1 MKIFIEATD
10 EGKITSLEITDG
22 KCPLDTFIAVL
33 FSAMDGATREVLK
46 DASQEVHD
54 FTYEH
59 FNAVFDL
66 FLRNVF
72 PEPPEGYFELSDAAL
87 LYAQDKLIA
96 EMEKKG
102 VTFKEALDSYEKK
115 AQDYLKHKREGL
127 A

>member
-1 MKIFIEATD
+1 MKIIIEATE
-10 EGKITSLEITDG
+10 EGKISSVGIQDG

-33 FSAMDGATREVLK
+33 FSAMDGATREMLK
-46 DASQEVHD
+46 DASQEVQD
-54 FTYEH
+54 YTYEH
-59 FNAVFDL
+59 FNAIFDL

-96 EMEKKG
+96 DMEKKG
-102 VTFKEALDSYEKK
+102 ITFKEALDNYEKK
-115 AQDYLKHKREGL
+115 AQNYLKHKREGL

>member
-10 EGKITSLEITDG
+10 DGKITSLEITDG

-59 FNAVFDL
+59 FNALFDL

-96 EMEKKG
+96 DMEKKG
-102 VTFKEALDSYEKK
+102 ITFKEALDNYEKK
-115 AQDYLKHKREGL
+115 AQNYLKHKREGL

>member
-54 FTYEH
+54 YTYEH
-59 FNAVFDL
+59 FNAIFDL

-96 EMEKKG
+96 DMEKKG
-102 VTFKEALDSYEKK
+102 ITFKEALDNYEKK
-115 AQDYLKHKREGL
+115 ARNYLKYKREGL

>member
-54 FTYEH
+54 YTYEH
-59 FNAVFDL
+59 FNAIFDL

-96 EMEKKG
+96 DMEKKG
-102 VTFKEALDSYEKK
+102 ITFKEALDNYEKK
-115 AQDYLKHKREGL
+115 ARNYMKYKREGL